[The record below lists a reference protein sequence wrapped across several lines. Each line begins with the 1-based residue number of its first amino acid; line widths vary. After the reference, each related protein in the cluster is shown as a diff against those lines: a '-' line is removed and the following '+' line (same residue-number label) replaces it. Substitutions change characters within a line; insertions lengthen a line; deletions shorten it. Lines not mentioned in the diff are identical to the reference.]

1 MVCLMCMS
9 SSLQA
14 LESVPHHDF
23 LYHAKRKFPSSEFS
37 PLSTPI
43 SRQLKEK
50 LHQSRRPEVRTLC
63 QLYLDQLPILST
75 NISINSYSFIFAL
88 EQKTLQNREYI
99 N

>member
-23 LYHAKRKFPSSEFS
+23 LYHAKRKFPSFQFS

-50 LHQSRRPEVRTLC
+50 LHQSRRPEVRTVC
-63 QLYLDQLPILST
+63 TLYLVQPLILST
-75 NISINSYSFIFAL
+75 NTSSYTFINFSIRIKDFI
-88 EQKTLQNREYI
+88 EQRVH
-99 N
+99 

>member
-1 MVCLMCMS
+1 MVCLMYML

-23 LYHAKRKFPSSEFS
+23 LYHAKRKFPSSHFS

-50 LHQSRRPEVRTLC
+50 LHQSRRPEVRTVC
-63 QLYLDQLPILST
+63 QLYLVHPPILST
-75 NISINSYSFIFAL
+75 NTSNNTIY
-88 EQKTLQNREYI
+88 
-99 N
+99 